1 MKMGINVVFAVTD
14 GDWFQMLRRQ
24 PELGEV
30 NFWAPSASAT
40 GSRAAARSVRS
51 GLAQRASFQRIATSS
66 TDQLH
71 LPRKPTVEGVGRE
84 IVPVGRQGFELR
96 QHSGIQ
102 KRRKSGVSKLRT
114 KWAQS

>member
-1 MKMGINVVFAVTD
+1 MTIGTVADFISEPWPASNQKPGRFHVGTTGRLAS
-14 GDWFQMLRRQ
+14 
-24 PELGEV
+24 E
-30 NFWAPSASAT
+30 SAT
-40 GSRAAARSVRS
+40 
-51 GLAQRASFQRIATSS
+51 S

-71 LPRKPTVEGVGRE
+71 LPRKPTVDGVGRE